1 MLSYSSSPFTPDSL
15 SNESSPSKPNA
26 RNNDVFQQPPCVGC
40 VRPFST
46 HSAAQRE
53 AAKYIM
59 LISRGGGLNL
69 GRILVPM
76 ELRVSQL

>member
-59 LISRGGGLNL
+59 LIRWKTKYPSYKLSNSA
-69 GRILVPM
+69 
-76 ELRVSQL
+76 VSAIIY